1 MTGQSNEPGG
11 PKKGN
16 NTLSRR
22 RLFAWGGAIVA
33 GVAVEALTGCAP
45 TPPEKG
51 GSTTGAD
58 NGGNNGDTNTPPA
71 RSWEEMI
78 AKWEEE
84 DRLQRPD
91 FGPIKAADHEV
102 AFSTDFVDSDEREA
116 AVEELSKEIF
126 GHLEDYVNSGLP
138 KGITVEEL
146 EEMTRNPHG
155 MENGINTTVNAT
167 DKEWLEVLGNTE
179 EFGFPESLGDKG
191 ITLVDLSDLRNF
203 VAIASARNILE
214 GKEPVKIGFTTR
226 SENLL
231 EDAADTELMMLHVDI
246 ENNRT
251 AEYEGIGKDGYADW
265 IQTVNND
272 EVYLNLSL
280 KGSDD
285 NNDDKL
291 VSFDHEFYY
300 FVAANFVPNPKK
312 QAQ

>member
-1 MTGQSNEPGG
+1 MAKEPGFTDK
-11 PKKGN
+11 PM
-16 NTLSRR
+16 TRR
-22 RLFAWGGAIVA
+22 GFLIGLA
-33 GVAVEALTGCAP
+33 GLGLAAAGCAP
-45 TPPEKG
+45 TEKGAAPVETPPPTPEK
-51 GSTTGAD
+51 
-58 NGGNNGDTNTPPA
+58 PA

-116 AVEELSKEIF
+116 AVEKLSKEIF

-138 KGITVEEL
+138 KGITPEEL
-146 EEMTRNPHG
+146 QEMTRNPHG

-214 GKEPVKIGFTTR
+214 GKEPVKIGFKAR
-226 SENLL
+226 SESLL
-231 EDAADTELMMLHVDI
+231 EGVDTKMTTLHVDI
-246 ENNRT
+246 KNNRT

-272 EVYLNLSL
+272 EVYLNLFL
-280 KGSDD
+280 KGSGD
-285 NNDDKL
+285 NDDKL

-300 FVAANFVPNPKK
+300 FVAANIVPNPKK